1 MHPASPAQPPS
12 PMRGQQAA
20 PPRRRQ
26 LEESRDDSDV
36 RYNNNV
42 RAEAE
47 TPARA
52 GVYFRATMRF
62 FPQQAGDL
70 QLEPGDSVLLVH
82 QASADWYLGRNL
94 RTGRVGVFPSTFV
107 SLLT

>member
-1 MHPASPAQPPS
+1 MRAQ
-12 PMRGQQAA
+12 QQQA

-36 RYNNNV
+36 RYNNNGM
-42 RAEAE
+42 RAEPE
-47 TPARA
+47 TPASQ

-70 QLEPGDSVLLVH
+70 QLEAGDSVLLVH
-82 QASADWYLGRNL
+82 RSSADWWLGRNM
-94 RTGRVGVFPSTFV
+94 RTGRVGVFPSAFV
-107 SLLT
+107 ALQIS